1 MLSSRAIVLSRENF
15 GEADRY
21 LQLFTRDW
29 GLISVLAKSARKSKR
44 RYIGGMDLF
53 CHNEI
58 VLRGD
63 PRERPYLVE
72 LTVLNAFTG
81 IREDMDRVMT
91 AGKAAQWVRK
101 LANTAVPMP
110 GVYSLL
116 GQTLALLE
124 KEKDPERILLL
135 QLVFQL
141 KLLDQLG
148 LKPRMD
154 SCTRCSE
161 PRVTPGGVFDLD
173 AGGLLCENCLGQR
186 SVAHSMQ
193 LGSAECMMLDQG
205 DRLKLTQWENFVFPP
220 PPTRNLLRLTTQFA
234 SFHTQTHLPL

>member
-1 MLSSRAIVLSRENF
+1 MLTSRAIVLSRENF

-44 RYIGGMDLF
+44 RYVGGMDLF

-58 VLRGD
+58 LLRGD
-63 PRERPYLVE
+63 PRGTPYLVE

-81 IREDMDRVMT
+81 IRDDLDRAIA
-91 AGKAAQWVRK
+91 AGKVVQWVRK

-124 KEKDPERILLL
+124 KTPPERLSLLRL
-135 QLVFQL
+135 IFQL
-141 KLLDQLG
+141 KLLDQIG
-148 LKPRMD
+148 IKPRMD
-154 SCTRCSE
+154 ACTRCSE
-161 PRVTPGGVFDLD
+161 PRITPGGVFDLD
-173 AGGLLCENCLGQR
+173 SGGLLCTQCMGER

-193 LGSAECMMLDQG
+193 LGADECALLDQG
-205 DRLKLTQWENFVFPP
+205 DRLKLTLWNQFQFPDY
-220 PPTRNLLRLTTQFA
+220 PTRNLLRLTNQFA
-234 SFHTQTHLPL
+234 SFHTHTQLPH